1 MNVTY
6 LIGNGFDLHLGMKTS
21 FKDICEAYVKEKS
34 DNEIINKFKIVL
46 KKDSPEYKNWSD
58 FEMAMGKYSNN
69 YDKFEDFKLCVHSFR
84 SFMVKYLRKEEK
96 LYMDFLDQYQFP
108 YYKFAVLLSSLC
120 NSIYFSPKNAVV
132 EDLKQRGIINE
143 SFISFNYTTI
153 LDKMIYAN
161 NRNNNT
167 TRKYADVIHIHNDL
181 SGSIL
186 FGVDNEEQI
195 ANVTFR
201 GDKRK
206 KRTFVKPFINNE
218 MEYNKVNNVI
228 NTIRN
233 SEVICVYGM
242 SFGDSDLTWKNE
254 VFNWL
259 KNDKSHILVYF
270 DYNDLSFEKHDS
282 DDILN
287 LEDDLKISLL
297 EKMGCTENYDDLM
310 EQIIIPIN
318 EDLIDFTKYVTE
330 NFQTKESLKKRPI
343 ENAVK

>member
-6 LIGNGFDLHLGMKTS
+6 LIGNGFNLHLGMKTS

-58 FEMAMGKYSNN
+58 FEIAMGKYSEN

-84 SFMVKYLRKEEK
+84 SFMVNYLRKEEK
-96 LYMDFLDQYQFP
+96 KYTDFLEQYQIP
-108 YYKFAVLLSSLC
+108 NYKFNVLLSNLC
-120 NSIYFSPKNAVV
+120 DSIYFSPRNAVV
-132 EDLKQRGIINE
+132 EDLKQRGTINE
-143 SFISFNYTTI
+143 SFVSFNYTTI
-153 LDKMIYAN
+153 LDKVVYFYN
-161 NRNNNT
+161 NGVNT
-167 TRKYADVIHIHNDL
+167 IKKYSDVVHIHNDL

-186 FGVDNEEQI
+186 FGIDNEEQI

-206 KRTFVKPFINNE
+206 NRTFIKPFINNE
-218 MEYNKVNNVI
+218 MEYNKVRKVI
-228 NTIRN
+228 NTIRT
-233 SEVICVYGM
+233 SDVICVYGM
-242 SFGDSDLTWKNE
+242 SFGDSDLTWKSE
-254 VFNWL
+254 VLNWL
-259 KNDKSHILVYF
+259 EDDESHILVYF

-287 LEDDLKISLL
+287 LEDDLKIRLL
-297 EKMGCTENYDDLM
+297 EKMGCTENYDALM

-318 EDLIDFTKYVTE
+318 EDLIDFTKYVAE
-330 NFQTKESLKKRPI
+330 NFQTKESLKKAS
-343 ENAVK
+343 N

>member
-6 LIGNGFDLHLGMKTS
+6 LIGNGFNLHLGMKTS
-21 FKDICEAYVKEKS
+21 FKDICEAYVEEKS
-34 DNEIINKFKIVL
+34 DNEIINNFKTVL
-46 KKDSPEYKNWSD
+46 KNDSPEYKNWSD
-58 FEMAMGKYSNN
+58 FEIAMGRYSKN

-84 SFMVKYLRKEEK
+84 SFMVNYLRKEEK
-96 LYMDFLDQYQFP
+96 QYLDFLDQYQIP
-108 YYKFAVLLSSLC
+108 NYKFNVLLSNLC
-120 NSIYFSPKNAVV
+120 DSIYSSPRNAVI
-132 EDLKQRGIINE
+132 EDLKRRGEINE
-143 SFISFNYTTI
+143 SFVSFNYTTI
-153 LDKMIYAN
+153 LDKMVYTYNHNINIEKNYS
-161 NRNNNT
+161 
-167 TRKYADVIHIHNDL
+167 DVIHIHNDL

-195 ANVTFR
+195 ANVNFR

-242 SFGDSDLTWKNE
+242 SFGDSDLTWKSE

-259 KNDKSHILVYF
+259 KDDESHILVYF
-270 DYNDLSFEKHDS
+270 HYNDLRFEKHDS

-287 LEDDLKISLL
+287 LEDDLKIDLL
-297 EKMGCTENYDDLM
+297 EKMGCIENYDNLM

-318 EDLIDFTKYVTE
+318 KDLIDFTKYVIKS
-330 NFQTKESLKKRPI
+330 FPTKDKISKILI
-343 ENAVK
+343 ENKVN

>member
-6 LIGNGFDLHLGMKTS
+6 LIGNGFDLHLGMRTS
-21 FKDICEAYVKEKS
+21 FKDICEAYVKEKT

-58 FEMAMGKYSNN
+58 FEIAMGAYSEN

-84 SFMVKYLRKEEK
+84 SFMVNYLRKEEK
-96 LYMDFLDQYQFP
+96 RYTDFLDQYQIP
-108 YYKFAVLLSSLC
+108 NYKFNVLLSNLC
-120 NSIYFSPKNAVV
+120 DSIYFSPKKAVV

-143 SFISFNYTTI
+143 SFISFNYTAI
-153 LDKMIYAN
+153 LDKMIYSYN
-161 NRNNNT
+161 HSGNNT
-167 TRKYADVIHIHNDL
+167 KKYSNVIHIHNDL
-181 SGSIL
+181 NGSIL

-195 ANVTFR
+195 ANANFR

-206 KRTFVKPFINNE
+206 NRTFIKPFINNE
-218 MEYNKVNNVI
+218 MDYNKVNNVI
-228 NTIRN
+228 NTIWN

-259 KNDKSHILVYF
+259 KANDSHILVYF

-297 EKMGCTENYDDLM
+297 EKMGCTENYDDFM

-318 EDLIDFTKYVTE
+318 EDLIDFTEYVTE
-330 NFQTKESLKKRPI
+330 NFQTKESLNKRPI

>member
-6 LIGNGFDLHLGMKTS
+6 LIGNGFDLHLGLETS
-21 FKDICEAYVKEKS
+21 FKDICEAYIEEQS
-34 DNEIINKFKIVL
+34 GNEVINKFKSVL
-46 KKDSPEYKNWSD
+46 KEDAPEYKNWSD
-58 FEMAMGKYSNN
+58 FEIAMGKYSSN

-84 SFMVKYLRKEEK
+84 SFMVNYLRKEEK
-96 LYMDFLDQYQFP
+96 IYMDFLDQFQIPDYQF
-108 YYKFAVLLSSLC
+108 KELLSNLRD
-120 NSIYFSPKNAVV
+120 SIYFSPKKAVV
-132 EDLKQRGIINE
+132 EDLKRRGAISS

-153 LDKMIYAN
+153 LDTFINNFNRVGLAQYAN
-161 NRNNNT
+161 
-167 TRKYADVIHIHNDL
+167 VIHIHNDL

-206 KRTFVKPFINNE
+206 MRTFIKPFINNE

-228 NTIRN
+228 NTIRD

-259 KNDKSHILVYF
+259 KADTSHILVYF
-270 DYNDLSFEKHDS
+270 DYNDFSFEKHDI

-318 EDLIDFTKYVTE
+318 EDLMDFTGYVIK
-330 NFQTKESLKKRPI
+330 NFKRKD
-343 ENAVK
+343 A